1 MSSQDA
7 DLSCHNFHRTQ
18 SNWYILPLSAESPHI
33 SHRTLEINKE
43 QIIYGKY
50 TLCWIIVSAMHWGG
64 GLPSKMQRQITIY
77 VKQCVYMYWGMVH
90 LFNVAVL
97 RLIYNEQ
104 GNVVTKIPKLESTW
118 SLKAILLCSSPSLR
132 GLTSVEE
139 FSSVVCL
146 CFNRGKRGPWQADLR
161 QALRRTPTPTSSDT
175 VVTLAFLFSLLFLW
189 QTAGIP
195 LLDCSL
201 TITFII
207 WAHYKSL
214 G

>member
-7 DLSCHNFHRTQ
+7 DLSCHNFHHTQ

-50 TLCWIIVSAMHWGG
+50 TLCWIIVSA
-64 GLPSKMQRQITIY
+64 
-77 VKQCVYMYWGMVH
+77 
-90 LFNVAVL
+90 VL
-97 RLIYNEQ
+97 M
-104 GNVVTKIPKLESTW
+104 GSGVVGYLQKCKHKSQSTW
-118 SLKAILLCSSPSLR
+118 SNVFMCVGGWCIWLMSLLLICNEILWEKKAILLTVF
-132 GLTSVEE
+132 LTIFNRPAACKGV
-139 FSSVVCL
+139 SSVVRLSL

-161 QALRRTPTPTSSDT
+161 QTLRKTPTPTSSDT
-175 VVTLAFLFSLLFLW
+175 VFTSAFLLSLLFLW

-214 G
+214 QLNWMW